1 LTLLELSA
9 HYAGS
14 AALIRERMLL
24 LQAEERAAEDPDA
37 ARQLRQRIETLRPL
51 LQEMRELAVLTARYY
66 DRSYRKNERY
76 TL

>member
-1 LTLLELSA
+1 MTLLELSA

-14 AALIRERMLL
+14 AALIRERILL